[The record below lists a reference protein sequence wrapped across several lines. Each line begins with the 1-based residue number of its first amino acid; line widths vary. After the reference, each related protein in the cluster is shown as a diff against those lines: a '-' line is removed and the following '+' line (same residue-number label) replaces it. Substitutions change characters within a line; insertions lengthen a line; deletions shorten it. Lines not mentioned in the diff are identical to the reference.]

1 MRLISAAQ
9 SAAETKIH
17 AFMSNYKITELRKQ
31 MKLTESLNKLN
42 SGEEINIVAL
52 GDSLTY
58 GWMTERG
65 FLDYLKG
72 MILKK
77 FPGSKFNIMNKG
89 IPGDT
94 AKDGLR
100 RVESDVIRL
109 SPDLVFIQFALN
121 DAYTGFSPAD
131 FRKNIES
138 IILKIRENSNA
149 EIALVTSVALLN
161 QEENIIA
168 EEFYDEILECGER
181 YNLPVAAVHE
191 YWKEKISSGIRQS
204 LLVQSDGIHPT
215 EKGYELMAEAVFKLF

>member
-1 MRLISAAQ
+1 M
-9 SAAETKIH
+9 E
-17 AFMSNYKITELRKQ
+17 
-31 MKLTESLNKLN
+31 LTESLEKLS
-42 SGEEINIVAL
+42 SGEEIKIVAL

-65 FLDYLKG
+65 FLDYLKT
-72 MILKK
+72 MITKK
-77 FPGSKFNIMNKG
+77 YPDSKFKILNRG

-121 DAYTGFSPAD
+121 DAYTGFSSAD
-131 FRKNIES
+131 FQKNIES
-138 IILKIRENSNA
+138 IILRIKEDSNA
-149 EIALVTSVALLN
+149 EIALITSVALLDP
-161 QEENIIA
+161 EENKIA
-168 EEFYDEILECGER
+168 DEFYARIYECGKK
-181 YNLPVAAVHE
+181 YNIPVAAVHE
-191 YWKEKISSGIRQS
+191 YWGEKISSGIRHS